1 MGKVEGA
8 AAGVPPPGPGDMYN
22 GDDGAAGL
30 GTGPGTGPGT
40 KRVLIFGSGWGS
52 SGTTS
57 LNEALGLL
65 GINSLHYAGYL
76 NASSRTRCPAAWWDT
91 GLPAY
96 EFLDSELQD
105 RLCRYRA
112 GGAVDISLFRGVLEQ
127 LPAELQAF
135 LDTPIPYYFRYLFK
149 AYPDALVIH
158 QHRAN
163 VSAWYRSRQPH
174 VRRHGFANQLRE
186 GWDVPLLNIIDP
198 PCRRAKQGRRQ
209 RPVSLVRKTDRFGGP

>member
-1 MGKVEGA
+1 MLIGVVIMITMGEVEGA
-8 AAGVPPPGPGDMYN
+8 AAGVPTGRTGDVHN
-22 GDDGAAGL
+22 GDNGAAGL
-30 GTGPGTGPGT
+30 GTALLATTPEAGT

-57 LNEALGLL
+57 LNQALGLL

-76 NASSRTRCPAAWWDT
+76 NASSRRICPAAWWDT

-96 EFLDSELQD
+96 QFLESELED

-149 AYPDALVIH
+149 AYPEV
-158 QHRAN
+158 Q
-163 VSAWYRSRQPH
+163 
-174 VRRHGFANQLRE
+174 
-186 GWDVPLLNIIDP
+186 
-198 PCRRAKQGRRQ
+198 
-209 RPVSLVRKTDRFGGP
+209 